1 MGWAFPLPHFWEL
14 PRSDL
19 KAAFSPGGANCPA
32 LSGPQFHSPHT
43 LPETLQE
50 PYRPFTAGEQTLVVG
65 GGGGAGVHPMS
76 PPAPTP
82 AHSLCDPGGSLP
94 LCELGFQLSSSQ
106 GWAGHPFIFMS
117 PLSKKGS

>member
-65 GGGGAGVHPMS
+65 VGSRCASHVS
-76 PPAPTP
+76 PCPDPS
-82 AHSLCDPGGSLP
+82 SLTV
-94 LCELGFQLSSSQ
+94 
-106 GWAGHPFIFMS
+106 
-117 PLSKKGS
+117 